1 MNDHAFLAISDR
13 RLPTLIG
20 ASERRVILAVP
31 ALHETTSE
39 ALIAVHRRLGGANVR
54 IVIDCAEKVFRL
66 GYGRFDS
73 VEALVAAGC
82 DVRQSAG
89 LRVGVLI
96 VDDRGWIFAP
106 AALYVE
112 DEVHSDE
119 TPNAVCLRGNDVE
132 ALASSIAPDM
142 AEDAPRP
149 ESREP
154 GNSADVRHPE
164 VGIEKVTT
172 KQMERVGEGLSIAPP
187 VPFDVARQVHVF
199 EPYLQYVEISLRG
212 CAIQKH
218 RVQLPKSILAIDSE
232 GEIANRLRTTF
243 DLIEKSSAVS
253 SEALDK
259 ELLPIRENFT
269 KSIGKPWGRVMLKSV
284 RPRFDQVVSDFR
296 VKLKAHEVVVR
307 KKLQS
312 LIDESKKQV
321 VDAYLPLLQKRP
333 PDALLG
339 QIMRPEPTVGD
350 LRKWLDAELKGVFP
364 TADDLVDE
372 MALDVTYRDVTF
384 ETLNETGFRERIQN
398 AFPMVD
404 WDKPFEEFI
413 AAKEKGTSDV

>member
-1 MNDHAFLAISDR
+1 MSDHTFLAVSDK
-13 RLPTLIG
+13 RLPVLIG
-20 ASERRVILAVP
+20 AAQRRVILAIP
-31 ALHETTSE
+31 ALHETTGRS
-39 ALIAVHRRLGGANVR
+39 LIAAHRRLGGGGVR
-54 IVIDCAEKVFRL
+54 VVIDCSEKVFRL
-66 GYGRFDS
+66 GYGRFDAI
-73 VEALVAAGC
+73 EALVSAGC

-96 VDDRGWIFAP
+96 VDDRGWLFAP

-119 TPNAVCLRGNDVE
+119 TPNAVCLHGSDVE
-132 ALASSIAPDM
+132 ALAASIAPEM
-142 AEDAPRP
+142 AE
-149 ESREP
+149 EP
-154 GNSADVRHPE
+154 GRPKPGEPGDSANLRQPE
-164 VGIEKVTT
+164 VGIEPVTT
-172 KQMERVGEGLSIAPP
+172 KQMARVGEGLSVAPP
-187 VPFDVARQVHVF
+187 VPFDIARQVHVF

-218 RVQLPKSILAIDSE
+218 RVQLPKSILAIDS
-232 GEIANRLRTTF
+232 GGDIANRLRTTF

-284 RPRFDQVVSDFR
+284 RPRFDQVVAAFR
-296 VKLKAHEVVVR
+296 VKLKAHEAVVR

-312 LIDESKKQV
+312 LIDGSKKPV
-321 VDAYLPLLQKRP
+321 VEAYLPLLQKRP

-339 QIMRPEPTVGD
+339 QIMRPKPTVGD
-350 LRKWLDAELKGVFP
+350 LRQWLDAELKGVFP
-364 TADDLVDE
+364 TAGDLVDE
-372 MALDVTYRDVTF
+372 MALDVTFRDVTF
-384 ETLNETGFRERIQN
+384 ETLNETGFREKIQD